1 MQRASRL
8 ARGRILCVLWTAPFL
23 GLAGALA
30 TLQKLRI
37 SPDPSFG
44 MTEWTIYI
52 IFIVVIGGI
61 GASFGSLER
70 PILGAAFFQSPS
82 C

>member
-1 MQRASRL
+1 M
-8 ARGRILCVLWTAPFL
+8 
-23 GLAGALA
+23 
-30 TLQKLRI
+30 RI